1 MRSFLAV
8 CACLVVAA
16 FCPGQITEH
25 TQLERSGVNVD
36 ALTGVQNSNLTILG
50 KVWGFLKYHHPA
62 VTAGDRDWDRD
73 LLQIMP
79 RVLAAPDQAS
89 ADAVMFRWI
98 TDLGGITECLRCV
111 QPLPNDV
118 VLSPDLG
125 WLSDQALLGSELSGL
140 LRRIYLNRV
149 PLQQWYVSLAP
160 SIRNPEFQ
168 REAAYPAM
176 NADFGLRI
184 LAVFR
189 FWNVIEYWFPY
200 RDVIGVNWDDVLKE
214 YIPKVGLARSLQ
226 EYQRGV
232 LALAARINDTHVW
245 VSALGRSMSVKVPEG
260 SCIIP
265 ISTRFVED
273 RAVITAVLAD
283 GLAVERGD
291 VITEIDGTSVPGLIE
306 QLRPYYGASNEAAAL
321 RGIAAGVTGGACGEA
336 KIRVRHNGEEK
347 TVEVNRVPF
356 SSIRARWID
365 ASESHELAGP
375 AFRMLSDNV
384 SYLKISAL
392 KLANAR
398 EYVRAAQ
405 STKGLIVDL
414 RGSPSEPI
422 WGEVLSL
429 VRPRF
434 FARITVGD
442 LSNPGAFEW
451 QDKAPALSPQ
461 AAGSVLKIVILVD
474 ELTQSNVEYA
484 AMAFRS
490 APGVLVVGSTTAG
503 ADGNTSEIV
512 LPGDIRVRITG
523 TGVFYPDGRPTQR
536 VGIVPDVRVTP
547 TIAGITAGRD
557 EVLEEAER
565 QLKEMICPPDRFCF

>member
-1 MRSFLAV
+1 MRSLLAT
-8 CACLVVAA
+8 CACLFVAT
-16 FCPGQITEH
+16 FCPAQVTLGS
-25 TQLERSGVNVD
+25 SGVNVD
-36 ALTGVQNSNLTILG
+36 ALTGIQITNLTILG
-50 KVWGFLKYHHPA
+50 KVWGFLKYHDPV
-62 VTAGDRDWDRD
+62 VTAGNRDWDRD
-73 LLQIMP
+73 LFQIMP
-79 RVLAAPDQAS
+79 RVLTAPDQAS

-98 TDLGGITECLRCV
+98 TDLGGITACVRCV

-125 WLSDQALLGSELSGL
+125 WLDDKTLLGPELTDL
-140 LRRIYLNRV
+140 LRRINFNRV
-149 PLQQWYVSLAP
+149 PSQQWYVAIAP
-160 SIRNPEFQ
+160 PIPIPVFQ
-168 REAAYPAM
+168 HEAAYPAM
-176 NADFGLRI
+176 SADFGLRI

-245 VSALGRSMSVKVPEG
+245 VSALGKSMSVKVPEG
-260 SCIIP
+260 SCVIP

-273 RAVITAVLAD
+273 QAVITAVLAD
-283 GLAVERGD
+283 GVAVERGD
-291 VITEIDGTSVPGLIE
+291 LITEIDGTSVPGLIE

-321 RGIAAGVTGGACGEA
+321 RGIAAGMTGGACGEA
-336 KIRVRHNGEEK
+336 KLLVRHNGEEQ

-356 SSIRARWID
+356 SGIRARWID

-384 SYLKISAL
+384 SYLKISSL
-392 KLANAR
+392 KAANIR
-398 EYVRAAQ
+398 EYLGRAE
-405 STKGLIVDL
+405 SRKGLIIDL
-414 RGSPSEPI
+414 RGAPSELI
-422 WGEVLSL
+422 WGKLLAL

-434 FARITVGD
+434 FARITAGD

-451 QDKAPALSPQ
+451 QEKAPGLGPQ
-461 AAGSVLKIVILVD
+461 AAGSDLKIVILVD

-490 APGVLVVGSTTAG
+490 APRVLVVGSSTAG

-512 LPGDIRVRITG
+512 LPGDVRVRITG

-565 QLKEMICPPDRFCF
+565 QLEKMICPPDRLCFSMR